1 MVKQIKVKDIK
12 SMRDYSY
19 NTFKG
24 FMEVSNIITDNDI
37 ELGYKIL
44 DMFYGIKRKDAKLL
58 SIEQYELLIKKVSDT
73 FNDEIKLQNIIIMDG
88 VQYGF
93 IPKFDDITAG
103 ELIDLDSLLLEDK
116 WIEIFSILYR
126 PIVGEI
132 NRNGEYRIVEYTE
145 YDDRFKDIDA
155 YTAIAVKNFFYK
167 SCQILN
173 QHILISTLNKK

>member
-24 FMEVSNIITDNDI
+24 FMEVSNIVTDNDI

-58 SIEQYELLIKKVSDT
+58 SLEQYELLIKKVSDT

-93 IPKFDDITAG
+93 VPKFDDITAG
-103 ELIDLDSLLLEDK
+103 ELIDLENLLLEEK

-126 PIVGEI
+126 PIIGDI

-145 YDDRFKDIDA
+145 YDDKFRDIDA

-173 QHILISTLNKK
+173 QHTLLSTMNKK

>member
-1 MVKQIKVKDIK
+1 
-12 SMRDYSY
+12 
-19 NTFKG
+19 
-24 FMEVSNIITDNDI
+24 
-37 ELGYKIL
+37 
-44 DMFYGIKRKDAKLL
+44 MFYGIKRKDAKLL
-58 SIEQYELLIKKVSDT
+58 SLEQYELLIKKVSDT

-93 IPKFDDITAG
+93 VPKFDDITAG
-103 ELIDLDSLLLEDK
+103 ELIDLDNLLLEEK

-126 PIVGEI
+126 PIIGDI

-145 YDDRFKDIDA
+145 YDDKFRDIDA

-173 QHILISTLNKK
+173 QHTLLSTLNKK

>member
-12 SMRDYSY
+12 SMRDYTY
-19 NTFKG
+19 QTFKNY
-24 FMEVSNIITDNDI
+24 MEVSNILEDNYK

-58 SIEQYELLIKKVSDT
+58 SLEQYELLIQKVSDT

-103 ELIDLDSLLLEDK
+103 ELIDLDNLLLEEK

-126 PIVGEI
+126 PIIGDI

-145 YDDRFKDIDA
+145 YDDKFRDIDA

-173 QHILISTLNKK
+173 QHTLLSTLNKK